1 MNGLKYYIIAGEASG
16 DLHGSLLVSA
26 LKQCDSNS
34 QFRAWGGDLMQKQ
47 GVFLAKHVQ
56 ELSIMGIIQVI
67 LKIFQIWRLFR
78 FCFKDIL
85 AFNPDA
91 LILIDYSGFNLR
103 VAEWASKKGIP
114 VYYYISPQVWA
125 SRSHR
130 VEKIRKHVRKLFVIF
145 PFEKEFY
152 KKKNIDVIYIG
163 HPLEPKIRQWKK
175 ENPSVSA
182 ENKIVLL
189 PGSRKQE
196 VERMLPLFCKISKHF
211 PSYQFVVGASNSVPA
226 QLYTICDKYKIKVE
240 YQSTYPLLQNA
251 KAALVTSGTAT
262 LETAL
267 FHIPQVVCYKTNFI
281 FYWIARQIIQTPYI
295 SIVNILAQKKVVD
308 ELIQNNCN
316 QQNLILSLKKIL
328 TEKQASIIKNEY
340 QKISETLLCESP
352 ALIAAQYI
360 WEDINK

>member
-78 FCFKDIL
+78 FCFKDIQ

-152 KKKNIDVIYIG
+152 KKKNIDV
-163 HPLEPKIRQWKK
+163 
-175 ENPSVSA
+175 
-182 ENKIVLL
+182 
-189 PGSRKQE
+189 RKQNCSFTWQQKT
-196 VERMLPLFCKISKHF
+196 RGRTHA
-211 PSYQFVVGASNSVPA
+211 PSF
-226 QLYTICDKYKIKVE
+226 L
-240 YQSTYPLLQNA
+240 
-251 KAALVTSGTAT
+251 
-262 LETAL
+262 
-267 FHIPQVVCYKTNFI
+267 
-281 FYWIARQIIQTPYI
+281 
-295 SIVNILAQKKVVD
+295 
-308 ELIQNNCN
+308 
-316 QQNLILSLKKIL
+316 
-328 TEKQASIIKNEY
+328 
-340 QKISETLLCESP
+340 
-352 ALIAAQYI
+352 
-360 WEDINK
+360 